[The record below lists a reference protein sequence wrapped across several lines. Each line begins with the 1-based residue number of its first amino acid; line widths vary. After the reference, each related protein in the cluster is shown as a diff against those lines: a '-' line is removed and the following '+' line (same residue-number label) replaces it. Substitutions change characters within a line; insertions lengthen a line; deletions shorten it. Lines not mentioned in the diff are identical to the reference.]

1 MSFSLLIVTPQRE
14 FGEYLLHSVSE
25 KYNTRAEIVDS
36 SELALAVLR
45 EKRITHAFLD
55 MDFNGSTLNLGLAL
69 RQVAPALPLILVSTE
84 RSIPRFDALQP
95 WIYLRKPFFLPDLL
109 RIFGQEKYPSLSIA
123 RFENAG
129 EITVDI
135 PAVDKQE
142 PLYWL
147 KNAKTKALPHL
158 TRLTLASSA
167 QATLIIQDGKL
178 WSYAGQLVE
187 EAANE
192 LVDLVVRDKKSGDL
206 LKFLHLKT
214 TEAEHML
221 FATAL
226 AQNVILAIIFDSEMP
241 FGSIRAQ
248 ASQLVESLIDLEPKT
263 IPMSA
268 AKLEPE
274 VEQPEVPAAAPAE
287 QVPAPED
294 EEFSSDEQA
303 LLDLFD
309 FDDGEDAPPISEI
322 LDNIPNPNPRGAE
335 MDVKTM
341 APTSTPS
348 APPREEEANAE
359 VHKEPMPNPFGQ
371 THTPAPVQQAPKIP
385 ANESS
390 PAIRASDFFGEDY
403 PNLDLGKTRVQ
414 EAKPSSALEVT
425 RVQQAHQE
433 IEIDLDETR
442 VSKSTP
448 RPETPIRK
456 PAPEEIASTR
466 PQSITEV
473 AGRVIIE
480 PSSSEMY
487 ELTYACLLVPR
498 FSTHHLTGDLADR
511 LSEWMPNICVAF
523 GWRLEH
529 LAVRPDY
536 LQWVVNVPPTTSPGY
551 LMRIMRK
558 QTSERI
564 FDDFPRHKKDN
575 PSGDFWAPGY
585 LIMGGSQPHPSK
597 LVKDYIK
604 RTRER
609 QGKL

>member
-1 MSFSLLIVTPQRE
+1 MSLSLLIVTPQRS
-14 FGEYLLHSVSE
+14 FGEYIIHSVNE
-25 KYNTRAEIVDS
+25 KHAANAEIVNS
-36 SELALAVLR
+36 RQAALLVLE
-45 EKRITHAFLD
+45 EKEITHAFLD
-55 MDFNGSTLNLGLAL
+55 MDLDGSILNLGLAL
-69 RQVAPALPLILVSTE
+69 RQVAPALPLILISPE

-95 WIYLRKPFFLPDLL
+95 WTYLRKPFFLPDLL
-109 RIFGQEKYPSLSIA
+109 RVIGQEEKPALSIA
-123 RFENAG
+123 RFEKAD
-129 EITVDI
+129 EIAMEI
-135 PAVDKQE
+135 PAVQKQE

-147 KNAKTKALPHL
+147 KDAKTKALPHL

-178 WSYAGQLVE
+178 WSYAGELVE

-226 AQNVILAIIFDSEMP
+226 AQNVTLAIIFDAETP
-241 FGSIRAQ
+241 FSAIRNQ
-248 ASQLVESLIDLEPKT
+248 ASDLVESLIDLEPKT
-263 IPMSA
+263 APMPSIS
-268 AKLEPE
+268 
-274 VEQPEVPAAAPAE
+274 VEEMPVKQSPAHDLSS
-287 QVPAPED
+287 ED
-294 EEFSSDEQA
+294 EA

-309 FDDGEDAPPISEI
+309 FGDDEDAPPISEI
-322 LDNIPNPNPRGAE
+322 LDNIPNPNPKSALANA
-335 MDVKTM
+335 KTM
-341 APTSTPS
+341 TPASTPS
-348 APPREEEANAE
+348 PEPPGSLEASVSG
-359 VHKEPMPNPFGQ
+359 VHQEPMPNPFAKPRISM
-371 THTPAPVQQAPKIP
+371 PASARELPFGR
-385 ANESS
+385 ESS
-390 PAIRASDFFGEDY
+390 PAIRASDFFGKDN
-403 PNLDLGKTRVQ
+403 PSLDLGETRVQ
-414 EAKPSSALEVT
+414 EAKPAPALEVT
-425 RVQQAHQE
+425 REQHAHQK
-433 IEIDLDETR
+433 IEIDLNATR

-456 PAPEEIASTR
+456 PDPEEIAATR

-498 FSTHHLTGDLADR
+498 FSAHHLTGDLAAR
-511 LSEWMPNICVAF
+511 LSDWMPNICVAF
-523 GWRLEH
+523 GWRLEY

-564 FDDFPRHKKDN
+564 FEDFPRHQKDN

-597 LVKDYIK
+597 LVRDYIE
-604 RTRER
+604 RTRKR
-609 QGKL
+609 QGMT